1 MWRNLFSARSR
12 QNLSPWWKY
21 LVATWSRISFFAL
34 APLTSHIYFPWRV
47 NTICNCSFTN
57 VNWAETFEG
66 ACRVQ
71 ERGLASKGKISRLPT
86 GDIVCLIGLNS
97 RFQHGNR
104 RARHNKCW
112 FLFQDWET
120 SLSSIYFNCDAYIP
134 LHATALNL
142 APEAKTQFFRLNL
155 QSSNYNLHFNVL
167 KEMFKKPYL
176 TKQG

>member
-21 LVATWSRISFFAL
+21 LVAIWSRISFFAL
-34 APLTSHIYFPWRV
+34 APLTSHIYLPWRV

-97 RFQHGNR
+97 RFQHDNR
-104 RARHNKCW
+104 RARHNKCR
-112 FLFQDWET
+112 FLLQNWGT

-134 LHATALNL
+134 LYATALNL
-142 APEAKTQFFRLNL
+142 APEAKKQFFRLQSTIFKL
-155 QSSNYNLHFNVL
+155 QFAL
-167 KEMFKKPYL
+167 
-176 TKQG
+176 